1 MSLPPEPPSQFPSH
15 PTPPGCHWWVSS
27 LVPHGMW
34 VSRGLRRRGEG
45 FSPAFLPWEMET
57 RKEEQAERPGD
68 VESLRVGFLAVR
80 PQASYMIPVG
90 LHPWTDKMQVMTRRW
105 DGVCSAPCLVQSMGW
120 TSVST
125 SFRFDLGYPS
135 SSQLGQIVHPENIW
149 QRLKTLWV
157 VRLQSGRC
165 YRCYNLVG
173 GDQGRCSASY
183 DAKDVPHSREQ
194 SGPKCQQCQGWDTL
208 TYLESEKDLLAM
220 HADTQEAA
228 RTITSSVSVTH
239 LYWEDSRCQRNVSV
253 ILFQKLDWEEDG
265 KKKCWSQ
272 LHLER
277 GQAEAWSWTWR

>member
-27 LVPHGMW
+27 LVPRGMW
-34 VSRGLRRRGEG
+34 VSRALRRRGEG

-68 VESLRVGFLAVR
+68 AESLRVGFLAVR
-80 PQASYMIPVG
+80 PQVSHMIPVR
-90 LHPWTDKMQVMTRRW
+90 LHPWTDKMQAMTRRW
-105 DGVCSAPCLVQSMGW
+105 DCVCSAPCLVQSMGW

-165 YRCYNLVG
+165 YMDQSSGWRPGTLFSILWCKGCPPQQRMIWPQMSAVPRLRHPDLPWVWKRPLGHACRHPG
-173 GDQGRCSASY
+173 GS
-183 DAKDVPHSREQ
+183 
-194 SGPKCQQCQGWDTL
+194 
-208 TYLESEKDLLAM
+208 
-220 HADTQEAA
+220 
-228 RTITSSVSVTH
+228 
-239 LYWEDSRCQRNVSV
+239 
-253 ILFQKLDWEEDG
+253 
-265 KKKCWSQ
+265 
-272 LHLER
+272 
-277 GQAEAWSWTWR
+277 